1 MYVCDFKS
9 SFGDSWEIF
18 IVGVEF
24 YRVGP
29 YLSIGSSSSQVKLD
43 YGSCNFSK
51 IGDITELNVA
61 EVVIL

>member
-9 SFGDSWEIF
+9 RFGDSLAIF

-29 YLSIGSSSSQVKLD
+29 YLSIGPSSSQVKLD
-43 YGSCNFSK
+43 DGSCNFAKS
-51 IGDITELNVA
+51 GDITKLKVV
-61 EVVIL
+61 EVMIL